1 MERNQVTHQLKI
13 HNKKLLYAGIL
24 SALLSGCGG
33 GNNDTNAN
41 DSSSVTEPDSVQAIH
56 LGYAL
61 SDDAADK
68 RAQSILKQMT
78 FEQKIAVVHG
88 HGSPVGQ
95 LGYIGLNYPQVPG
108 AMEKAVGFI
117 PAINALG
124 IPANNMVDG
133 SSGVTAEG
141 LESTSLPATVG
152 LAATWS
158 KDIAYRFGS
167 RIGAEARLLGF
178 TTALGG
184 GINLIR
190 DPRTGR
196 GFEFMG
202 EDPIL
207 SGELAAKRTIGV
219 QEHKIQSTIK
229 HFAFNNMETN
239 RMVSNSIID
248 EQSMRETE
256 LLAFEI
262 AITQG
267 RPAYIMC
274 AFNQVNGQY
283 ACENDYLLNDVL
295 KGEWGFKGMVMSDWG
310 AQSSTV
316 DAALNGL
323 DEEQPGQHTQ
333 YTEIP
338 QFMAL
343 YMGGPWF
350 IDDLAEAVK
359 TGKVPMSRLDDMV
372 FRKLRTMAGLGLLDE
387 PPKERSSVNES
398 AGEKDA
404 KEFADASM
412 VLMKNEAPANLD
424 TQKPVLPL
432 DKATV
437 KSIVL
442 IGGHAD
448 KGVLSGGGS
457 GGAAPL
463 IENQV
468 DECGQLPISP
478 YPTCPTYIG
487 VTPLTAMV
495 EEFPDAQITYLNGED
510 LVAAEKAARE
520 ADVAIV
526 FAAAWF
532 NEGVDNKDM
541 RLASPDNDTSGVFTY
556 DQDKLIATV
565 AKSAKQS
572 VVVLET
578 GQAVVMPWL
587 DDVDAL
593 LNAWYPGV
601 EGANS
606 IADILS
612 GDVNPSG
619 KLPITFPKSVDDLV
633 MPEMPDNLGAIIGA
647 PSMIK
652 TLAGTIKNI
661 MDSNFGEGTYDYL
674 RSVNYSEKLAWN
686 GYKWM
691 DANNIEPLF
700 PFGHGLSYSSFAYS
714 ELQAS
719 YSDDA
724 VTLSFRI
731 DNNSA
736 VGGTEIA
743 QAYVSLPS
751 NVPGNVQP
759 PKRLAGWSRIELEP
773 FEMKQ
778 VTISIPKKYISTWDA
793 EQSHQWITTPGRYTF
808 TLSDTSATTTSSN
821 TQVTSLDIK

>member
-56 LGYAL
+56 PGYAL

-152 LAATWS
+152 LVATWS

-184 GINLIR
+184 GVNLIR

-510 LVAAEKAARE
+510 LVAAEEAARE

-541 RLASPDNDTSGVFTY
+541 RLGSPANDTSGVFTY

-719 YSDDA
+719 YSDNA

-736 VGGTEIA
+736 VAGTEIA

-793 EQSHQWITTPGRYTF
+793 EQSHQWITTPGTYTF
-808 TLSDTSATTTSSN
+808 TLSDSSATTTSSN